1 MYFHGGEVGGVK
13 RVTRDAEL
21 FNQMQAVFSNTN
33 FSKNQAISRGCPPE
47 RAVVMPVG
55 FDLEDYPTEKPK
67 SYRIGGTL
75 RLISIGRLSEEK
87 GLVFALDAISE
98 LIAEGYKHIHYTI
111 VGRGLQDI
119 YLRDYVKSKNLE
131 QHVEFVGEQDK
142 TGVVHYLEAS
152 DVLVLPSLISD
163 TWAETQAA
171 VVQEAMFMRL
181 LVIGTRAGGVPESTA
196 DILHQFSVPVC
207 DASAIANMIRKILM
221 LSESDISKMGDEAR
235 NFTINKFDIE
245 KIGPRMLNYAM
256 GYESAVED

>member
-1 MYFHGGEVGGVK
+1 M
-13 RVTRDAEL
+13 
-21 FNQMQAVFSNTN
+21 
-33 FSKNQAISRGCPPE
+33 
-47 RAVVMPVG
+47 
-55 FDLEDYPTEKPK
+55 
-67 SYRIGGTL
+67 
-75 RLISIGRLSEEK
+75 
-87 GLVFALDAISE
+87 
-98 LIAEGYKHIHYTI
+98 
-111 VGRGLQDI
+111 GRGLQDI
-119 YLRDYVKSKNLE
+119 YLRDYVKNKNLE

-142 TGVVHYLEAS
+142 TGVVRYLEAS
-152 DVLVLPSLISD
+152 DVLVLPSIITD

-235 NFTINKFDIE
+235 NFAINKFDIE

-256 GYESAVED
+256 GYEPVVED